1 MNSRK
6 NDKNDKLTNS
16 SGSFIVKI
24 SNKYHKH
31 IHRAEKLYRTFP
43 KMRCRRGWLN
53 RKGTGNDMSE
63 SYVINEKRELILDR
77 VKEFIY
83 QNGGVVKKS
92 QLNELGIDY
101 RRILDFVEKGDLI
114 RIKNGYY
121 AVRLSDFSEEELIA
135 RLFPDC
141 VLNLETALYAYGY
154 LDRKPYGYKLSV
166 DKNTSKSS
174 VRTII
179 YLRQSIAEATR
190 EMKEHYQLTVDY
202 DMSPEIPRNVKYCF
216 ITAVKEAMSNIAKH
230 SDADKISVILREHPA
245 FYQMTVE
252 DNGTVRRK
260 GQSGPLWEEEVVRMD
275 GKEGIG
281 LSNMKERVQALG
293 GTFRIHTE
301 KGFVIFIS
309 IPKRDKM

>member
-1 MNSRK
+1 MNSWK
-6 NDKNDKLTNS
+6 NDRNDKLTNS

-121 AVRLSDFSEEELIA
+121 A
-135 RLFPDC
+135 
-141 VLNLETALYAYGY
+141 
-154 LDRKPYGYKLSV
+154 
-166 DKNTSKSS
+166 
-174 VRTII
+174 
-179 YLRQSIAEATR
+179 AE
-190 EMKEHYQLTVDY
+190 
-202 DMSPEIPRNVKYCF
+202 
-216 ITAVKEAMSNIAKH
+216 
-230 SDADKISVILREHPA
+230 
-245 FYQMTVE
+245 
-252 DNGTVRRK
+252 
-260 GQSGPLWEEEVVRMD
+260 
-275 GKEGIG
+275 
-281 LSNMKERVQALG
+281 
-293 GTFRIHTE
+293 
-301 KGFVIFIS
+301 
-309 IPKRDKM
+309 